1 MISTIGEQ
9 RKAGSQEEYTHER
22 KGLFEGMSAHKK
34 TIFLMPPRVYEG
46 TYDHGQ
52 GSPPLG
58 INKEESRNGGHD
70 LDSSVSERRVQR
82 LGGRVADALKDG

>member
-1 MISTIGEQ
+1 
-9 RKAGSQEEYTHER
+9 
-22 KGLFEGMSAHKK
+22 
-34 TIFLMPPRVYEG
+34 MPPRVYEG

-52 GSPPLG
+52 GPPPLG

>member
-1 MISTIGEQ
+1 MRGKVFW
-9 RKAGSQEEYTHER
+9 RKCQCARNHFSYSATS
-22 KGLFEGMSAHKK
+22 LF
-34 TIFLMPPRVYEG
+34 G

-52 GSPPLG
+52 GPPPLG